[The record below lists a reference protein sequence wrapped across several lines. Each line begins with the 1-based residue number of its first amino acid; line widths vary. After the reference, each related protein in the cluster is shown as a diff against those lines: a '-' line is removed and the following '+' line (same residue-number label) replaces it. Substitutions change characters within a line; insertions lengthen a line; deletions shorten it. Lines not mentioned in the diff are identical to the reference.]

1 MYALTGRI
9 HLERGLFM
17 ETIISNLYKL
27 IHQTGDL
34 IELEES
40 VRLLMYEVIA
50 SQMGEVFTRLN
61 DAIVKEK
68 QALGWT
74 VERNDSKE
82 VQFTFGWVAYTHTL
96 MHDSQGHPHYP
107 FDEWMGLKKYHR
119 RSPFVEVKVAE
130 MASESTYRETAHT
143 LKEWTAVNISHTTV
157 GTIIKQ
163 VGETQAKADEEMVVE
178 LDEAAVLPKG
188 EEVDYLYAEADG
200 IFIRGTEKKKSHEVH
215 HAILYEGWN
224 KNGKRISLRNPKVIM
239 TTQPTANFWK
249 EVQAFSTDQY
259 SLEKTQV
266 VTNSDGGAGY
276 TAEKFQEAFS
286 QSNYPVLN
294 QLDAYHVFQGLNRA
308 LGAAQSEYKD
318 GIRKALREHDLDNF
332 TLWLD
337 TYESTL
343 DDAKKI
349 EKVGEFRSYVG
360 RNWDRIIDWRECLEN
375 PPEDARSL
383 GAMES
388 NQRHVSYRMK
398 KRGMHWSP
406 KGVEAM
412 VKIKQGIL
420 NGTLRE
426 VYLND
431 QKRSVRKQREVKK
444 TVHMAQILRQP
455 TRPSIGAKQGKV
467 SVYTAHSSA
476 IGKLAKSFS

>member
-1 MYALTGRI
+1 
-9 HLERGLFM
+9 M
-17 ETIISNLYKL
+17 ETIISKLYEL
-27 IHQTGDL
+27 IHQTENL

-40 VRLLMYEVIA
+40 VRLLMYEVFA
-50 SQMGEVFTRLN
+50 SQIGEVFTRLN
-61 DAIVKEK
+61 EVIVQEK
-68 QALGWT
+68 QAMGWT
-74 VERNDSKE
+74 VERNDTRE
-82 VQFTFGWVAYTHTL
+82 IQFTFGSVEFTHTL
-96 MHDSQGHPHYP
+96 MHDEQGDPHYP

-130 MASESTYRETAHT
+130 MASESTYREVART

-163 VGETQAKADEEMVVE
+163 VGETQAKADEEKVFE
-178 LDEAAVLPKG
+178 LEEAATLPEGKK
-188 EEVDYLYAEADG
+188 VDFLYAEADG
-200 IFIRGTEKKKSHEVH
+200 VFVRGTEKRKSHEVR

-224 KNGKRISLRNPKVIM
+224 KNGKRVSLHKPQVIM
-239 TTQPTANFWK
+239 TTQPTAEFWK
-249 EVQAFSTDQY
+249 EVQALTANEY

-276 TAEKFQEAFS
+276 TAEKFKEAFS
-286 QSNYPVLN
+286 QSARPVLN
-294 QLDAYHVFQGLNRA
+294 QLDSYHVFQGLNRT
-308 LGAAQSEYKD
+308 LGAKQSEYKD
-318 GIRKALREHDLDNF
+318 GIRKALQEHDLENF

-343 DDAKKI
+343 EESKRI
-349 EKVGEFRSYVG
+349 EKVREFRTYIK

-375 PPEDARSL
+375 PPENARSL

-406 KGVEAM
+406 KGAEAM
-412 VKIKQGIL
+412 VKVKQGIL

-426 VYLND
+426 VYLRD
-431 QKRSVRKQREVKK
+431 QKRSTRKQREVKK
-444 TVHMAQILRQP
+444 AVRMSQILRQP
-455 TRPSIGAKQGKV
+455 TRPSIGAKQGAIG
-467 SVYTAHSSA
+467 VYTAHSSA
-476 IGKLAKSFS
+476 IGKLAKSFK

>member
-1 MYALTGRI
+1 
-9 HLERGLFM
+9 M
-17 ETIISNLYKL
+17 EQIISKLYQL
-27 IHQTGDL
+27 IKQTGNM

-40 VRLLMYEVIA
+40 VRFLMYDVFA

-61 DAIVKEK
+61 EVIVKEK
-68 QALGWT
+68 QAMGWT
-74 VERNDSKE
+74 VERNDWRE
-82 VQFTFGWVAYTHTL
+82 VQFTFGLVGFMHTL
-96 MHDSQGHPHYP
+96 MHDVQGEPHYP

-143 LKEWTAVNISHTTV
+143 LQEWTAVSISHTTV
-157 GTIIKQ
+157 GSIVKQ
-163 VGETQAKADEEMVVE
+163 VGETQAKADEATVFE
-178 LDEAAVLPKG
+178 LEEAATLPEG
-188 EEVDYLYAEADG
+188 EQLDFLYAEADG
-200 IFIRGTEKKKSHEVH
+200 VFVRGTEKKKSHEVR
-215 HAILYEGWN
+215 HAILYEGWD
-224 KNGKRISLRNPKVIM
+224 KNGKRVSLRHPKVIM
-239 TTQPTANFWK
+239 TTQPTEAFWK
-249 EVQAFSTDQY
+249 EVQAFTATRY

-276 TAEKFQEAFS
+276 TADKFQEAFS
-286 QSNYPVLN
+286 QSTYPVVN

-308 LGAAQSEYKD
+308 LGAGQSEYKD
-318 GIRKALREHDLDNF
+318 GIRKALKERDCDNF

-343 DDAKKI
+343 DDPKRI
-349 EKVGEFRSYVG
+349 EKVREFRTYIE
-360 RNWDRIIDWRECLEN
+360 RNWDRIIDWRTCLEN

-398 KRGMHWSP
+398 KRGMHWSS
-406 KGVEAM
+406 KGAEAM

-426 VYLND
+426 VYLED
-431 QKRSVRKQREVKK
+431 QQRSTRKQRQVKK
-444 TVHMAQILRQP
+444 AVHMSQILRQP
-455 TRPSIGAKQGKV
+455 TRPSIGAKQGTIGV
-467 SVYTAHSSA
+467 HTAHSSA
-476 IGKLAKSFS
+476 IGNLAKSFR